1 MLYTRS
7 NMKQASDGV
16 ATQACRKAVWAHYRK
31 YGRSLPWRKT
41 HDPYRILVSEIM
53 LQQTQVDRVIDYYK
67 RFLRAFPNASRLAS
81 ASRPEALGLWSG
93 LGYNRR
99 AKFIREAAKNIV
111 RDHGGKVP
119 RDITALKALPGVG
132 DYTAKAVRVF
142 AYGEDDVLIETNIR
156 TVIIHHFYKDQQGI
170 GDADIAMQLKR
181 LVGPRERKDPRT
193 WNWALMD
200 YGAYLKKEVG
210 NLNQRSKTYTKQ
222 KQFKGSLREARG
234 AILRVLQVKGHCT
247 ERLLV
252 KETQIESERI
262 ARALHALLQDEMVQK
277 QGRLWSL

>member
-1 MLYTRS
+1 
-7 NMKQASDGV
+7 MKQASDGV

>member
-1 MLYTRS
+1 
-7 NMKQASDGV
+7 MKQASDGV

-67 RFLRAFPNASRLAS
+67 RFLRAFPNASRLAN

-99 AKFIREAAKNIV
+99 AKFIHEAAKNIV

-142 AYGEDDVLIETNIR
+142 AYGEDDVLVETNIR

-200 YGAYLKKEVG
+200 YGAHLKKEVG